1 MLTNLRLL
9 FDLLWQPVAA
19 TRRIRDRAPVAFAF
33 FIAWLMTTIYF
44 LLSVMLFF
52 YAASGDARSLA
63 GAGRGE
69 HFGPPSLGVF
79 SVQSGAMSGLMTVLF
94 IAAIYTPTAI
104 LLAGLWERRGSF
116 SLVLREEYAA
126 TAACVLLSW
135 AASLLA
141 AVLALIL
148 IGWQSARGASETAL
162 AYAGLALLIPLGIFT
177 VLTVISISTVFR
189 LGWLQSLVT
198 TLGASLSLL
207 ALPLLMQ
214 AVTFICAS
222 PFLALLVLFLLRDRI
237 DDFMG
242 AQRAR
247 QSLKQNLQTATLNP
261 ADASAHY
268 QLGLIYQ
275 QQGERDN
282 AIAAFKRA
290 IEIDPHETD
299 AHYQLGR
306 IAREQGHPDEA
317 INYFDTVVRQDVAH
331 SQHEIWREIALTYL
345 AAGQYQDALH
355 MLDRFLTH
363 RPSDAEGRYW
373 RGLTLF
379 NLGRMDEAE
388 AEMNTCIESVRTAP
402 AYKYRTEKRWLHL
415 AQSFLRERQA

>member
-9 FDLLWQPVAA
+9 LDLLWQPAAA

-33 FIAWLMTTIYF
+33 FVAWLLTTIYF
-44 LLSVMLFF
+44 LASVMLFF
-52 YAASGDARSLA
+52 YAASGDARSLSV
-63 GAGRGE
+63 AGRGE
-69 HFGPPSLGVF
+69 LTGPPSLGVF
-79 SVQSGAMSGLMTVLF
+79 GLKSAAMSGLLTVLF

-104 LLAGLWERRGSF
+104 LLAGMWERRGSF

-126 TAACVLLSW
+126 TAVCILLSW
-135 AASLLA
+135 AASLL
-141 AVLALIL
+141 VALLPLML
-148 IGWQSARGASETAL
+148 IGWQSARGESETAL
-162 AYAGLALLIPLGIFT
+162 AYAGLALIIPLGIFA
-177 VLTVISISTVFR
+177 VLTAISISTVFR
-189 LGWLQSLVT
+189 LGWIQSLVT
-198 TLGASLSLL
+198 TLGASLSLI

-290 IEIDPHETD
+290 VEIDPHETD

-317 INYFDTVVRQDVAH
+317 INYFDTVVRQDAAH

-345 AAGQYQDALH
+345 AAGQYQDALQ

-379 NLGRMDEAE
+379 NLGHMDEAE
-388 AEMNTCIESVRTAP
+388 AEMKTCIESVRTAP

-415 AQSFLRERQA
+415 AQNFLRERQA